1 MSKPLRKIF
10 RSKSSRNSAET
21 TRSLPSDNAGAT
33 TQASNTRA
41 DPRSAS
47 LSETAATFA
56 VRLLTGINTNTDR
69 RSTETPP
76 VLITVPLEDDEIHA
90 SQRSDLMPQHIP
102 TPPRSEQSV
111 SCECLAKMQSWIART
126 DSPLLVRKDASF
138 RVLCI
143 DGGGYCCLSAILT
156 LTHLLG
162 TVNHGKSDTSPRPC
176 EHFDLICGVGSG
188 GLVAI
193 LFGVL
198 EMRCDEAM
206 DAYVHLGRLAF
217 EEEEVDGKVLIA
229 PRGRDRHE
237 FRKELERLVEKHL
250 QKKGAVMNSAR
261 RRTLCRVSC
270 LTHARMVRS
279 D

>member
-1 MSKPLRKIF
+1 MPKSPRTKISHSRGSPQSAPPARLTSVNAQAPL
-10 RSKSSRNSAET
+10 A
-21 TRSLPSDNAGAT
+21 
-33 TQASNTRA
+33 QASDIHSNPIFASSSEIAATSDVQPLISA
-41 DPRSAS
+41 DTNMDGDATGTPAI
-47 LSETAATFA
+47 LITAA
-56 VRLLTGINTNTDR
+56 
-69 RSTETPP
+69 P
-76 VLITVPLEDDEIHA
+76 EDDESHTSEGSNLTPMYNSI
-90 SQRSDLMPQHIP
+90 SPKVNRS
-102 TPPRSEQSV
+102 
-111 SCECLAKMQSWIART
+111 SCECAPRCYFTWHMHTHLSQ
-126 DSPLLVRKDASF
+126 VRKDGSF

-143 DGGGYCCLSAILT
+143 DGGGFCCLSAILT

-162 TVNHGKSDTSPRPC
+162 TVNYGKSDASPRPC

-229 PRGRDRHE
+229 PRGSDRHE

-250 QKKGAVMNSAR
+250 GEKGAIMNSAR
-261 RRTLCRVSC
+261 SRTSCRVSF
-270 LTHARMVRS
+270 LNLA
-279 D
+279 